1 MRTRR
6 RIGSR
11 RHVVGACAGA
21 YAIAHAGAF
30 TGACLGLLTG
40 ALGLVASAA
49 RAQGT
54 APDTA
59 AHALACGEGKTAL
72 VLGGG
77 GARALAHIGVIQALD
92 SASIRPD
99 FVIGTSMGAVI
110 GALYASGYS
119 GRQLDSIVHTLPLAR
134 LFRTDPPRVPL
145 AIGDVHPL
153 LVVESGSRGLSLQSL
168 ATRESDIN
176 ALMDALML
184 RGNLLAR
191 GSFAALPIPFLAV
204 ATNLDDKSPVVI
216 GRGDLAQAVRASYA
230 IPIVF
235 SPISIHAKVLV
246 DGGVSANVPAQL
258 ARRAGATRLII
269 ADLTRSDD
277 AINPDSPL
285 DVSGRLIDFLFEQRA
300 DSADPGDIWIKSPVA
315 DVGSLQFASADLDR
329 VIAVGAHAAARAL
342 RQATCLP
349 ARAASPTAPTVPTRL
364 TAVTVTDAPPREARV
379 LRETL
384 GVSPAEPLD
393 LETLR
398 PRLSRLAE
406 GDRYQAVWL
415 NPVGA
420 GDSVAF
426 HAAIKRAPRSR
437 AGIGLAYD
445 DDLGG
450 RIFLGGT
457 WRPVPARDVQTIA
470 LVTAG
475 SLRASATLAVAGADL
490 VRWGLVQ
497 PLITLGV
504 EREEIRQ
511 FDDGQH
517 VTGELTTQTLTST
530 AGVSREL
537 PSGWSAELGAE
548 ARAWTVP
555 DAASIGTI
563 GGLALVR
570 NETPSGDVRL
580 LGSGEW
586 TVRYSR
592 ASLTLAEPLVW
603 SRFSITPRLRYAIG
617 DHLPLQLAYP
627 LGGWDGFPGLRIG
640 NRRGDRESMAE
651 VDGTRTIVGPVQV
664 RVEVATGQ
672 SATGGPAI
680 PTAAWLVGVRGGL
693 GAATP
698 FGPVR
703 AEYGVTDRGQ
713 RSLVVRLGYWF

>member
-1 MRTRR
+1 VPTRR
-6 RIGSR
+6 RIGALRSLP
-11 RHVVGACAGA
+11 GARALAGA
-21 YAIAHAGAF
+21 IAAAL
-30 TGACLGLLTG
+30 AG
-40 ALGLVASAA
+40 ALGVVAPAA
-49 RAQGT
+49 GAQGT

-59 AHALACGEGKTAL
+59 THAPACREERTAL

-77 GARALAHIGVIQALD
+77 GARALAHIGVIEVLD
-92 SASIRPD
+92 SAGIRPD

-168 ATRESDIN
+168 ATREGDIN

-216 GRGDLAQAVRASYA
+216 GEGDLAQAVRASYA

-235 SPISIHAKVLV
+235 PPISIHAKVLV

-269 ADLTRSDD
+269 ADLTRSDN

-300 DSADPGDIWIKSPVA
+300 DSADPGDVWIKSPVA
-315 DVGSLQFASADLDR
+315 DVGSLQFASADLER

-342 RQATCLP
+342 RQAACLP
-349 ARAASPTAPTVPTRL
+349 PRAAPLVVPPLPTRL
-364 TAVTVTDAPPREARV
+364 TAVTVADAPPREARV
-379 LRETL
+379 LQGTL
-384 GVSPAEPLD
+384 GVMPGVPLD
-393 LETLR
+393 DGTLR
-398 PRLSRLAE
+398 PNLARLAE
-406 GDRYQAVWL
+406 SNRYQAVWL
-415 NPVGA
+415 NPAGA

-426 HAAIKRAPRSR
+426 HAEIRRAPRSR
-437 AGIGLAYD
+437 AGVGLAYD

-450 RIFLGGT
+450 RIFVGGT
-457 WRPVPARDVQTIA
+457 WRPVAGRDVQTIA

-475 SLRASATLAVAGADL
+475 ALREAATFAVAGADL
-490 VRWGLVQ
+490 VRWGLAQ
-497 PLITLGV
+497 PLLTIGV
-504 EREEIRQ
+504 EREQIRQ

-517 VTGELTTQTLTST
+517 VTGELTTQMLTST
-530 AGVSREL
+530 VGMSREL

-548 ARAWTVP
+548 TRAWTVP

-563 GGLALVR
+563 GGLVLVR

-580 LGSGEW
+580 LGDGEW

-592 ASLTLAEPLVW
+592 GSLVLAEPLVF

-617 DHLPLQLAYP
+617 DHLPLQLTYP
-627 LGGWDGFPGLRIG
+627 LGGWDGFPGIRIG
-640 NRRGDRESMAE
+640 NLRGDRESMVE
-651 VDGTRTIVGPVQV
+651 IDGTRTIAGPVEV
-664 RVEVATGQ
+664 RIEVATGQ
-672 SATGGPAI
+672 SATGGAAI
-680 PTAAWLVGVRGGL
+680 PTEAWLVGVRGGL
-693 GAATP
+693 GATTP

-713 RSLVVRLGYWF
+713 RSLFVRLGYWF